1 MRRVSRRSNR
11 PLLKS
16 DDPQAVMRRLIEE
29 RYPIYQHA
37 DITVMSRDVA
47 HTAMV
52 NDVLKALLQWPGW
65 EIAS

>member
-1 MRRVSRRSNR
+1 
-11 PLLKS
+11 
-16 DDPQAVMRRLIEE
+16 
-29 RYPIYQHA
+29 
-37 DITVMSRDVA
+37 MSRDVA